1 MKREIITID
10 ESGRLTIPTNDAG
23 TTANVRMSETEIAG
37 LFGVI
42 TPTVRAAIKAVYRS
56 GVVKE
61 YDAKKYICYSN
72 GSGLEVYCLK
82 MVVTL
87 AFRIDSYGAA
97 KLREYILHLH
107 TICTAGRKNIVNI
120 LFSYT
125 LDRDGNKGIRF
136 FN

>member
-23 TTANVRMSETEIAG
+23 TIADVRMSETEIAG

-61 YDAKKYICYSN
+61 YDAKEYIRYSN
-72 GSGLEVYCLK
+72 GSGLEVYCFK

-87 AFRIDSYGAA
+87 AFRIDSYGAE
-97 KLREYILHLH
+97 KLREYILH
-107 TICTAGRKNIVNI
+107 TICTASKENIVNI

-125 LDRDGNKGIRF
+125 LDRDGNKDSWV

>member
-10 ESGRLTIPTNDAG
+10 ESGRLTIPTNDTG
-23 TTANVRMSETEIAG
+23 TIADVRMSETEIAG

-61 YDAKKYICYSN
+61 YDAKEYIHYSN
-72 GSGLEVYCLK
+72 GSGLEVYYLK

-97 KLREYILHLH
+97 KLREYILH

-125 LDRDGNKGIRF
+125 LDREGNKGIRF